1 MLLTRGPMDVGKP
14 PAFNEEHASPLIQIL
29 AWLFLSFSISAVV
42 AQFATK
48 TAMSK
53 RLIGADY
60 VLLAALRAVRIFIA
74 SMNIVTDLALAIVPT
89 LMVLPLQ
96 LSPEKRLTLL
106 IGVWSRIIVMFAC
119 AGQVYYIYA
128 LPPNGDLLNAI
139 WRVVV
144 AGQVIQVA
152 ISTALTATALFVAAS
167 GAAIS
172 VDGSVKLPKIPSI
185 PKIPKVGVN
194 VGKRGSASVYLDASV
209 DLPKLPSLPKINI
222 GKRDPASVYLD
233 ASVDLP
239 KLPSLPKINIGKRD
253 PASVYLDASVDLPKL
268 PSLPKINI
276 GKRDPAS
283 VYLDASVD
291 LPKLPSLPKI
301 NIGKRDPASVYLDAS
316 VDLPKLPSLPKINI
330 GKRDPGLTLVDED
343 GNEIRAKRDPGLTL
357 VDENGNEVRA
367 KRDPEAI
374 SLELPNIP
382 SIPKIPNV
390 DINVSKRA
398 VGFSA

>member
-60 VLLAALRAVRIFIA
+60 VLLAALNWSIIQHHFSSTIQQ
-74 SMNIVTDLALAIVPT
+74 SVTH
-89 LMVLPLQ
+89 
-96 LSPEKRLTLL
+96 
-106 IGVWSRIIVMFAC
+106 F
-119 AGQVYYIYA
+119 YIHPSFHFHNNNSH
-128 LPPNGDLLNAI
+128 LFTTINMHF
-139 WRVVV
+139 
-144 AGQVIQVA
+144 
-152 ISTALTATALFVAAS
+152 STALTATALFVAAS

-209 DLPKLPSLPKINI
+209 DLPTLPSLASLNL

-253 PASVYLDASVDLPKL
+253 PASVYLDAS
-268 PSLPKINI
+268 
-276 GKRDPAS
+276 
-283 VYLDASVD
+283 
-291 LPKLPSLPKI
+291 
-301 NIGKRDPASVYLDAS
+301 
-316 VDLPKLPSLPKINI
+316 
-330 GKRDPGLTLVDED
+330 
-343 GNEIRAKRDPGLTL
+343 
-357 VDENGNEVRA
+357 
-367 KRDPEAI
+367 
-374 SLELPNIP
+374 
-382 SIPKIPNV
+382 
-390 DINVSKRA
+390 
-398 VGFSA
+398 

>member
-60 VLLAALRAVRIFIA
+60 VLLAALVLAIGQSAALLSPAGQVIGNTETGLSRETVLRAWKALYSAEILSVMSLVAAKGSLLILLDAATPFTTHRRMLYGTSAITVFWGLSAVFLIAFQCPSPHRSNITNPQCIDIRAVRIFIA

-152 ISTALTATALFVAAS
+152 SIMASTVPFLKPFMMSLDS
-167 GAAIS
+167 SLLGANRA
-172 VDGSVKLPKIPSI
+172 
-185 PKIPKVGVN
+185 GV
-194 VGKRGSASVYLDASV
+194 
-209 DLPKLPSLPKINI
+209 
-222 GKRDPASVYLD
+222 
-233 ASVDLP
+233 
-239 KLPSLPKINIGKRD
+239 
-253 PASVYLDASVDLPKL
+253 
-268 PSLPKINI
+268 
-276 GKRDPAS
+276 
-283 VYLDASVD
+283 
-291 LPKLPSLPKI
+291 
-301 NIGKRDPASVYLDAS
+301 
-316 VDLPKLPSLPKINI
+316 
-330 GKRDPGLTLVDED
+330 T
-343 GNEIRAKRDPGLTL
+343 TT
-357 VDENGNEVRA
+357 
-367 KRDPEAI
+367 
-374 SLELPNIP
+374 
-382 SIPKIPNV
+382 
-390 DINVSKRA
+390 
-398 VGFSA
+398 

>member
-60 VLLAALRAVRIFIA
+60 VLLAALVLAIGQSAALLSPAGQVIGNTETGLSRETVLRAWKALYSAEILSVMSLVAAKGSLLILLDAATPFTTHRRMLYGTSAITVFWGLSAVFLIAFQCPSQHRSNITNPQCIDIRAVRIFIA

-106 IGVWSRIIVMFAC
+106 IGVWS
-119 AGQVYYIYA
+119 
-128 LPPNGDLLNAI
+128 L
-139 WRVVV
+139 
-144 AGQVIQVA
+144 
-152 ISTALTATALFVAAS
+152 STALTATALFVAAS

-194 VGKRGSASVYLDASV
+194 VGKRGSASVYLDASF
-209 DLPKLPSLPKINI
+209 DLPKLPSHPTINL

-233 ASVDLP
+233 AS
-239 KLPSLPKINIGKRD
+239 
-253 PASVYLDASVDLPKL
+253 
-268 PSLPKINI
+268 
-276 GKRDPAS
+276 
-283 VYLDASVD
+283 
-291 LPKLPSLPKI
+291 
-301 NIGKRDPASVYLDAS
+301 
-316 VDLPKLPSLPKINI
+316 
-330 GKRDPGLTLVDED
+330 
-343 GNEIRAKRDPGLTL
+343 
-357 VDENGNEVRA
+357 
-367 KRDPEAI
+367 
-374 SLELPNIP
+374 
-382 SIPKIPNV
+382 
-390 DINVSKRA
+390 
-398 VGFSA
+398 